1 MFVRLRRLLC
11 LRGILRAIAVLLSNL
26 ADPILPIFMAML
38 LGYSMRR
45 AGLFEVNSAQAIN
58 RFVFYLAMP
67 ALIFKLV
74 ASISFGSADW
84 PAVLTYLGIEAV
96 VYIGVAVIA
105 TVVFRRPAEEALL
118 VGMAAGF
125 VNHLMFV
132 LPIAQE
138 LHGDA
143 AGRPIAAIVFIDI
156 VVFCLSVLAM
166 DLLKA
171 RSQHGHGAYGFAKV
185 GKMLAQ
191 NPVVIATALGLAAA
205 FHREMIPSGVFTYT
219 HFAAGAAAPAA
230 LFALGVIL
238 ADQPLRPLGGL
249 TWFTVGVKLLVHPAL
264 FALAAGVVTMEPTWQ
279 QLGFL
284 VAAGPCGAMPFV
296 IALQYDIKPTT
307 IAKAVLVSTVLSLL
321 SLSYLTA

>member
-1 MFVRLRRLLC
+1 MTQKAL
-11 LRGILRAIAVLLSNL
+11 AVLLSNL

-38 LGYSMRR
+38 LGYGMRLT
-45 AGLFEVNSAQAIN
+45 GFFEVATAQAIN
-58 RFVFYLAMP
+58 RFVFYVAMP

-74 ASISFGSADW
+74 AGLSFGTADW
-84 PAVLTYLGIEAV
+84 PTVLTYLGTEAV
-96 VYIGVAVIA
+96 VYIGVAVVA
-105 TVVFRRPAEEALL
+105 KLVFRRSAEEALL
-118 VGMAAGF
+118 IGMAAGF

-132 LPIAQE
+132 LPIAQG

-143 AGRPIAAIVFIDI
+143 AGRPIAALVFIDI
-156 VVFCLSVLAM
+156 LVFCLSVLAM

-171 RSQHGHGAYGFAKV
+171 RSSQGNGAYGFAKV
-185 GKMLAQ
+185 SVMLAK
-191 NPVVIATALGLAAA
+191 NPIVISTAVGLFAA
-205 FHREMIPSGVFTYT
+205 FNRDMVPSGVFTYAN
-219 HFAAGAAAPAA
+219 FAAGAAAPAA

-264 FALAAGVVTMEPTWQ
+264 FALASGVVVMQPTWQ

-296 IALQYDIKPTT
+296 IALQYGIKPTT

>member
-1 MFVRLRRLLC
+1 MTQKAL
-11 LRGILRAIAVLLSNL
+11 AVLLSNL

-38 LGYSMRR
+38 LGYGMRLT
-45 AGLFEVNSAQAIN
+45 GFFEVAAAQAIN
-58 RFVFYLAMP
+58 RFVFYVAMP

-74 ASISFGSADW
+74 ASLAFSAADW
-84 PAVLTYLGIEAV
+84 PTVLTYLGTEAV
-96 VYIGVAVIA
+96 VYIGVAVVA
-105 TVVFRRPAEEALL
+105 KLVFRRSAEEALL
-118 VGMAAGF
+118 IGMAAGF

-132 LPIAQE
+132 LPIAQG

-143 AGRPIAAIVFIDI
+143 AGRPIAALVFIDI
-156 VVFCLSVLAM
+156 LVFCLSVLAM

-171 RSQHGHGAYGFAKV
+171 RSSQGNGAYGLSKV
-185 GKMLAQ
+185 SVMLAK
-191 NPVVIATALGLAAA
+191 NPIVISTAVGLFAA
-205 FHREMIPSGVFTYT
+205 FNRDMVPSGVFTYAN
-219 HFAAGAAAPAA
+219 FAAGAAAPAA

-264 FALAAGVVTMEPTWQ
+264 FALASGVVVMQPTWQ

-296 IALQYDIKPTT
+296 IALQYGIKPTT

>member
-1 MFVRLRRLLC
+1 MTQKAL
-11 LRGILRAIAVLLSNL
+11 AVLLSNL

-38 LGYSMRR
+38 LGYGMRLT
-45 AGLFEVNSAQAIN
+45 GFFEVATAQAIN
-58 RFVFYLAMP
+58 RFVFYVAMP

-74 ASISFGSADW
+74 ASLAFSAADW
-84 PAVLTYLGIEAV
+84 PTVLTYLGTEAV
-96 VYIGVAVIA
+96 VYIGVAVVA
-105 TVVFRRPAEEALL
+105 KLVFRRSAEEALL
-118 VGMAAGF
+118 IGMAAGF

-132 LPIAQE
+132 LPIAQG

-143 AGRPIAAIVFIDI
+143 AGRPIAALVFIDI
-156 VVFCLSVLAM
+156 LVFCLSVLAM

-171 RSQHGHGAYGFAKV
+171 RSSQGNGAYGLSKV
-185 GKMLAQ
+185 SVMLAK
-191 NPVVIATALGLAAA
+191 NPIVISTAVGLFAA
-205 FHREMIPSGVFTYT
+205 FNRDMVPSGVFTYAN
-219 HFAAGAAAPAA
+219 FAAGAAAPAA

-264 FALAAGVVTMEPTWQ
+264 FALASGVVVMQPTWQ

-296 IALQYDIKPTT
+296 IALQYGIKPTT

>member
-1 MFVRLRRLLC
+1 MTQKAL
-11 LRGILRAIAVLLSNL
+11 AVLLSNL

-38 LGYSMRR
+38 LGYGMRLT
-45 AGLFEVNSAQAIN
+45 GFFEVATAQAIN
-58 RFVFYLAMP
+58 RFVFYVAMP

-74 ASISFGSADW
+74 GSLAFSAADW
-84 PAVLTYLGIEAV
+84 PTVLTYLGTEAV
-96 VYIGVAVIA
+96 VYIGVAVVA
-105 TVVFRRPAEEALL
+105 KLVFRRSAEEALL
-118 VGMAAGF
+118 IGMAAGF

-132 LPIAQE
+132 LPIAQG

-143 AGRPIAAIVFIDI
+143 AGRPIAALVFIDI
-156 VVFCLSVLAM
+156 LVFCLSVLAM

-171 RSQHGHGAYGFAKV
+171 RSSQGNGAYGFSKV
-185 GKMLAQ
+185 SVMLAK
-191 NPVVIATALGLAAA
+191 NPIVISTAVGLFAA
-205 FHREMIPSGVFTYT
+205 FNRDIVPSGVFTYAN
-219 HFAAGAAAPAA
+219 FAAGAAAPAA

-264 FALAAGVVTMEPTWQ
+264 FALASGVVVMQPTWQ

-296 IALQYDIKPTT
+296 IALQYGIKPTT